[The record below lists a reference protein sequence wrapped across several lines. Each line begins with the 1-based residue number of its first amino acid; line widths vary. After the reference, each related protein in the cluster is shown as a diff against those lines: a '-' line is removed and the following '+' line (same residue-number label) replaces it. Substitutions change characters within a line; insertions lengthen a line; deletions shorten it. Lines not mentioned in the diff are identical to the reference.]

1 MAFSFLQLVLPTSR
15 QLLVKGQGQVGVGV
29 LTTQLVRLRRRL
41 DPLPDDGDL
50 YHSVLKLDRDLTLV
64 EEGLASL
71 QPVVQALSDRMP
83 GALRYAAVVTY
94 DAHADQAGNL
104 SRSIALL
111 NERRDGLVIT
121 LLHGRED
128 STFFTKM
135 IRAGRGVEPLSPE
148 EQTAVERAVGN

>member
-1 MAFSFLQLVLPTSR
+1 METIALVVAIAAL
-15 QLLVKGQGQVGVGV
+15 VGVAV
-29 LTTQLVRLRRRL
+29 LAAQLVRMRDRL
-41 DPLPDDGDL
+41 DPLPDDGEL

-94 DAHADQAGNL
+94 DAHTDQTGNL

-128 STFFTKM
+128 SMFFTKM